1 MPLIGPLDFSRFQA
15 WVAGVSRCGVY
26 GEDIS
31 GKVVS
36 PAKGGDDGKRC
47 GVAVDGRCGEVDVC
61 CGEAENEEGEGRCG
75 DADDERCGEVWRL
88 G

>member
-1 MPLIGPLDFSRFQA
+1 M
-15 WVAGVSRCGVY
+15 
-26 GEDIS
+26 
-31 GKVVS
+31 VS